1 VAPRINV
8 ASDARQSDVRHVDP
22 VLTTLAGISRKREIT
37 PRLTALDPRDLW
49 RIRGQRRRGGC
60 SQRARHSADSAWI
73 SSICPIVEYLERNG
87 SENRTARRVRTASR
101 IKSDLVSRLGSP
113 PPPPTPPPTP
123 QPLNVGIVK
132 RAELARNIVA
142 RNRSPSPSSCGGEGF
157 FRARREPSAE
167 LTSDLSQPAL
177 RDVS

>member
-113 PPPPTPPPTP
+113 PPTPPPTP

-142 RNRSPSPSSCGGEGF
+142 RNRSPSPSSPWGGVFPRAARAERRVNERSKSAGFEG
-157 FRARREPSAE
+157 R
-167 LTSDLSQPAL
+167 
-177 RDVS
+177 